1 MVAINERQ
9 RRAAA
14 SLPALPGRLLTSAA
28 CAIAAAPAL
37 AVLSSLLTP
46 PGDTM
51 RHVLSTTAPSYAIGT
66 LFLCVGVGILAG
78 AIGVASA
85 ALIALCRFP
94 FRGALSLALALP
106 LAVPAYISAYAYADL
121 LGPFGALAPFARAA
135 AAIGLPDIR
144 SLPGAVFVLSLTL
157 YPYAYLAARAAF
169 ASRSAAILETAR
181 TLGASPMRAT
191 TKLLIPA
198 TRPAIAGALA
208 LIMMETAAEFGVA
221 DYFGVPTLSV
231 GIFRTWYSF
240 GDLGA
245 ASHLAS
251 GLFLFAVA
259 LVALEAIGRRGLAA
273 DTPRVTASDAAL
285 DLKGAARFI
294 APAFCFLIVLLG
306 FLAPVIAIGAKLDF
320 TAYSTRGL
328 WSAFQN
334 SLSIALAGGAVTLLV
349 AIALSYVS
357 RTATGPIQKAAI
369 RFATLGYAI
378 PGAVIAIG
386 VLAVFAFISE
396 ATGVRIW
403 AAAGPVALI
412 YAYGV
417 RFLTAGYNTVSGGL
431 AQIHRGLDEA
441 ARSLGATSG
450 KIIADVH
457 APMLRKSLAA
467 ALIIIMVDIAKELPA
482 TLILRDFNFE
492 TLATRVYRL
501 AGDERLAEAA
511 PDALMLIG
519 LGALP
524 VLLLL
529 IFSERK

>member
-1 MVAINERQ
+1 MVAINELQ
-9 RRAAA
+9 RRAGAA
-14 SLPALPGRLLTSAA
+14 FPAWPGNLLILAA
-28 CAIAAAPAL
+28 CAFAAAPAL

-51 RHVLSTTAPSYAIGT
+51 RHVLSTTAPSYALGT
-66 LFLCVGVGILAG
+66 FLLCVGVGAFAG

-121 LGPFGALAPFARAA
+121 LGPFGVLAPLARMA

-144 SLPGAVFVLSLTL
+144 SLPGAIFVLSLTL

-181 TLGASPMRAT
+181 TLGASPMRAA

-198 TRPAIAGALA
+198 TRPAIAGAVA

-259 LVALEAIGRRGLAA
+259 LVALEAAGRRGLVA
-273 DTPRVTASDAAL
+273 DAPRVTAAEARFE
-285 DLKGAARFI
+285 LKGAARI
-294 APAFCFLIVLLG
+294 AAPAFCLFVVLSG
-306 FLAPVIAIGAKLDF
+306 FLAPVAAIGAKLDF
-320 TAYSTRGL
+320 AAYSARGL
-328 WSAFQN
+328 LSAFRN
-334 SLSIALAGGAVTLLV
+334 SLWIALAGGTATLLI
-349 AIALSYVS
+349 AIALSYVG
-357 RTATGPIQKAAI
+357 RTASGAVQKAVI
-369 RFATLGYAI
+369 RIATLGYAI

-386 VLAVFAFISE
+386 VLAVFAAIGD
-396 ATGVRIW
+396 ATGIRIW

-431 AQIHRGLDEA
+431 AQIHKGLDEA
-441 ARSLGATSG
+441 ARTLGATNA
-450 KIIADVH
+450 KIIAEVH
-457 APMLRKSLAA
+457 APMLKKSLAA

-524 VLLLL
+524 VLILLV
-529 IFSERK
+529 FSARK